1 MNNYESHAW
10 REFKAAG
17 WLDENGKFKD
27 EMQEAICNHV
37 IRLLGVFAGE
47 GHSGASAPYAIS
59 LFEKLAKF
67 EPIAPLTGEDWEW
80 NDVGDGV
87 YQNKRCS
94 HVFKQADRFD
104 GQAYDINGKIFWEWY
119 TDPETNEQ
127 HESYYTS
134 NESFTPIEF
143 PYVPTKE
150 YIYKESEA
158 E

>member
-17 WLDENGKFKD
+17 WLDENGKFED

>member
-104 GQAYDINGKIFWEWY
+104 GQAYDIDGKIFWEWY

-143 PYVPTKE
+143 PYIPTNG
-150 YIYKESEA
+150 YIYKESDA

>member
-1 MNNYESHAW
+1 MNNYESHVW

-104 GQAYDINGKIFWEWY
+104 GQAYDIDGKIFWEWY

-127 HESYYTS
+127 YESYYTS

>member
-1 MNNYESHAW
+1 MNNYEAHAW

-104 GQAYDINGKIFWEWY
+104 GQAYDIDGKIFWEWY

-127 HESYYTS
+127 HKSYYTS

>member
-1 MNNYESHAW
+1 MNNYEAHAW

-17 WLDENGKFKD
+17 WLDENGKFED